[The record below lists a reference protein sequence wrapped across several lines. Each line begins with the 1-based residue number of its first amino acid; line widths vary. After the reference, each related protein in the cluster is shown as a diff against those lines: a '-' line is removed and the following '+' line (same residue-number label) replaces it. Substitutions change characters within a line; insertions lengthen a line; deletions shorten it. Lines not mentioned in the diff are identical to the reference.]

1 MNRTARPLR
10 PALVRRRLLALGT
23 FGLCVFGCVPV
34 DTAASAEALRTPLLF
49 VRVAS
54 PALSGRGR
62 PDTPNTP
69 NQSNSLRGLAARDCD
84 RAFVGGALGVFR
96 TDDGGRHWQDVT
108 PPGPAGRDFRDLA
121 VLDGDTVLAM
131 VAGEPAELWR
141 STDDGASWTLV
152 LADRRPGAFFDAI
165 DTNGPFGALLAD
177 PLDGAF
183 GLWTTR
189 DAGATWSKVPDEH
202 LPAPLPGE
210 AAFAASG
217 GCVLVEKAPGSGA
230 AAVTVRAVTGGA
242 ERARL
247 LHGPIDGPFVASDLP
262 LRAGAPSRGAF
273 ALTCVGQ
280 AGLCVVGGD
289 YAAVLRSDATVA
301 WSGDGS
307 RWHDVPA
314 GAGGYR
320 SAVAAAGPMLIAV
333 GSHGGSRSWDGGR
346 SWQLLEDAAFHS
358 VVRAADGTLWACG
371 SEGRVARAQRVD

>member
-1 MNRTARPLR
+1 MNQTARPHR
-10 PALVRRRLLALGT
+10 AALVHRRLLALCSVWIC
-23 FGLCVFGCVPV
+23 LVGCVPV
-34 DTAASAEALRTPLLF
+34 GSVASAEALRTPRRF
-49 VRVAS
+49 VAVAS
-54 PALSGRGR
+54 PNRIGQGG
-62 PDTPNTP
+62 PNS
-69 NQSNSLRGLAARDCD
+69 SNSLRGLAARDRE

-121 VLDGDTVLAM
+121 VLDGATVLAM

-141 STDDGASWTLV
+141 STDDGANWTLV

-165 DTNGPFGALLAD
+165 DTCGPFGALLAD
-177 PLDGAF
+177 PLDGVF

-189 DAGATWSKVPDEH
+189 DAGATWSKVPDDR

-217 GCVLVEKAPGSGA
+217 GCVLVEVAPGGGT

-247 LHGPIDGPFVASDLP
+247 LQGPSDGPFVASDLP

-273 ALTCVGQ
+273 ALTRAMG

-289 YAAVLRSDATVA
+289 YAASLRSDATVA
-301 WSGDGS
+301 CSVDGIT
-307 RWHDVPA
+307 WTAVPA
-314 GAGGYR
+314 GAGGFR
-320 SAVAAAGPMLIAV
+320 SAVVAEADQLLIAT
-333 GSHGGSRSWDGGR
+333 GSHGGSWSSDGGR
-346 SWQLLEDAAFHS
+346 SWQLLDDAAFHS

-371 SEGRVARAQRVD
+371 SDGRVARAQRED

>member
-10 PALVRRRLLALGT
+10 PPFVRRRLSALGT
-23 FGLCVFGCVPV
+23 AGLVVAGCVPV
-34 DTAASAEALRTPLLF
+34 GSVASAEALRTPWRF
-49 VRVAS
+49 VGVAS
-54 PALSGRGR
+54 PG
-62 PDTPNTP
+62 PNGP
-69 NQSNSLRGLAARDCD
+69 NHSTSLRGLAARDRD
-84 RAFVGGALGVFR
+84 RAFVGGQLGVFR
-96 TDDGGRHWQDVT
+96 TDDGGQHWQDVT

-121 VLDGDTVLAM
+121 VLDGATVLAM

-141 STDDGASWTLV
+141 STDDGANWTLV

-165 DTNGPFGALLAD
+165 DTCGPFGALLAD
-177 PLDGAF
+177 PLDGVF

-189 DAGATWSKVPDEH
+189 DAGATWSQVPDDR

-217 GCVLVEKAPGSGA
+217 GCVLVEATPCGGT

-247 LHGPIDGPFVASDLP
+247 LQGPLDGPFAATDLP
-262 LRAGAPSRGAF
+262 LRAGGPSRGAF
-273 ALTCVGQ
+273 ALTRAMG

-289 YAAVLRSDATVA
+289 YAAPRHSEGTVA
-301 WSGDGS
+301 HSVDGTT
-307 RWHDVPA
+307 WTAVPA

-320 SAVAAAGPMLIAV
+320 SAVVAVTDRRLIAT
-333 GSHGGSRSWDGGR
+333 GSHGGSWSPDGGR
-346 SWQLLEDAAFHS
+346 SWQLLDDAAFHS

-371 SEGRVARAQRVD
+371 SDGRVARAQRGD